1 MSSKDPKSNPAAE
14 AMERLIAAQRV
25 GQALFER
32 EARRMATKHGLD
44 DPRTQ
49 KMLRSAGGARD
60 TLDALEIA
68 LESRPPEVAAAEGE
82 VVVAGRVAADDLR
95 GVSRATVSLEDASG
109 HPVKAAGAAVTD
121 AAGRYALRIA
131 PSVAAKLAGKEYVV
145 VAADAHGK
153 ELQRSVGP
161 VKLALNETIRADLS
175 TGARPPLGAPV
186 TPRKPRQPRENVTFT
201 VSGTVMEP
209 EGKPAANMLVR
220 VYDKDVKYDD
230 LLGAAMTNR
239 KGEFTVTYR
248 LRDFSE
254 DEDAADLYFVV
265 TDSAGKE
272 RLSTADRVMFNAERE
287 ATVEL
292 VLLG

>member
-14 AMERLIAAQRV
+14 AMARLIAAQRV

-32 EARRMATKHGLD
+32 EAKRLATKHGLD

-68 LESRPPEVAAAEGE
+68 LESRPPEEAAAKGE

-95 GVSRATVSLEDASG
+95 GVSKATVSLEDANG
-109 HPVKAAGAAVTD
+109 RAVKAAGTAVTD
-121 AAGRYALRIA
+121 ASGRYALRIA
-131 PSVAAKLAGKEYVV
+131 PSAAAKLDGKEVVV
-145 VAADAHGK
+145 VATDARGK
-153 ELQRSVGP
+153 ELQRSTGP
-161 VKLALNETIRADLS
+161 LKLALDETVRADLH
-175 TGARPPLGAPV
+175 TGARPPIGAPT
-186 TPRKPRQPRENVTFT
+186 TPRKPRQPRENIAFS
-201 VSGTVMEP
+201 VSGTVMGP
-209 EGKPAANMLVR
+209 EGKPAANVLVR

-230 LLGAAMTNR
+230 LLGAAMTSR
-239 KGEFTVTYR
+239 KGEFAVTYR

-254 DEDAADLYFVV
+254 DEEAADLYFVV
-265 TDSAGKE
+265 TDSGGKE
-272 RLSTADRVMFNAERE
+272 LLSTADRVMFDAERE

-292 VLLG
+292 VLPG

>member
-1 MSSKDPKSNPAAE
+1 MSSKDRKSNPAAE

-32 EARRMATKHGLD
+32 EAKRLATKHGLD

-68 LESRPPEVAAAEGE
+68 LESRPPEAVASKGE
-82 VVVAGRVAADDLR
+82 IVVAGRVAADDQR
-95 GVSRATVSLEDASG
+95 GITKATVSLEDANG
-109 HPVKAAGAAVTD
+109 RAVKAAGTAVTD

-131 PSVAAKLAGKEYVV
+131 PSAAAKLADTDVV
-145 VAADAHGK
+145 IVATDARGK
-153 ELQRSVGP
+153 ELQRSTAP
-161 VKLALNETIRADLS
+161 VRLALEETIHADLNA
-175 TGARPPLGAPV
+175 GARPPIGTPT
-186 TPRKPRQPRENVTFT
+186 TPRKPRQPRENIAFS
-201 VSGTVMEP
+201 VSGTVMGP
-209 EGKPAANMLVR
+209 EGKPAANVLVR
-220 VYDKDVKYDD
+220 VFDKDVKYDD
-230 LLGAAMTNR
+230 LLGAAMTSR
-239 KGEFTVTYR
+239 KGTFTVTYR

-254 DEDAADLYFVV
+254 GEDAADLYFVV

-292 VLLG
+292 VLPE